1 MIQQLSG
8 RLGNQLFQWT
18 FAHKLAVNY
27 GSKVTLF
34 LDSSHANGF
43 EGDDLYSQIDKC
55 DHIEVITRKDLAGFV
70 LKSLDKISTLN
81 APLSL
86 VIEKN
91 LKFLRVR
98 DSYLI
103 PTLPSKKPNL
113 VTGFFINS
121 RNVEEV
127 EKVIY
132 PELQKILDQIES
144 PKDLP
149 ETYQYIHIRRGDY
162 VTTDFTYGLIG
173 TSHYKRFI
181 NRELPLV
188 IGTDDVKS
196 AASVIDD
203 LNPDFVFSSSDS
215 TAWQALKMMAMAD
228 SLVLANSTLSWWGG
242 FLASNRGK
250 IVYSP
255 SPFYKADLKND
266 ELLQYKKFT
275 KVNSEFL

>member
-1 MIQQLSG
+1 M
-8 RLGNQLFQWT
+8 
-18 FAHKLAVNY
+18 
-27 GSKVTLF
+27 
-34 LDSSHANGF
+34 
-43 EGDDLYSQIDKC
+43 
-55 DHIEVITRKDLAGFV
+55 
-70 LKSLDKISTLN
+70 
-81 APLSL
+81 
-86 VIEKN
+86 
-91 LKFLRVR
+91 
-98 DSYLI
+98 
-103 PTLPSKKPNL
+103 
-113 VTGFFINS
+113 
-121 RNVEEV
+121 
-127 EKVIY
+127 
-132 PELQKILDQIES
+132 
-144 PKDLP
+144 
-149 ETYQYIHIRRGDY
+149 
-162 VTTDFTYGLIG
+162 
-173 TSHYKRFI
+173 
-181 NRELPLV
+181 PLV